1 MVLKI
6 SSVVKVTIKLNK
18 IFLIYKNVHVPKNH
32 SLTNRVTPSSQ
43 PLAKVMTDTW
53 DMFHIVE
60 FCSHLVMPT
69 FPI

>member
-1 MVLKI
+1 MVLNI

-18 IFLIYKNVHVPKNH
+18 ILLIYKNVHVPKNYN
-32 SLTNRVTPSSQ
+32 LTNRVTPSSQ
-43 PLAKVMTDTW
+43 PLAKVTTDTW
-53 DMFHIVE
+53 DMFYIVE